1 MDIIVDRPQ
10 LVRAVKSYL
19 TKFFGDLTPKTN
31 KDYSGSVVYVNSDN
45 EDIMEHDKNT
55 NNVWI
60 DYGKIW
66 SKLESLFYIKN
77 DDIQLIMVDWLEEH
91 YGLSGVTPSKG
102 SGEWFRWLEEH

>member
-19 TKFFGDLTPKTN
+19 TRFFGDLPAKKH
-31 KDYSGSVVYVNSDN
+31 KDNPNSVFYVNSDD
-45 EDIMEHDKNT
+45 EVMMEHDKNT

-60 DYGKIW
+60 DYFKIW

-77 DDIQLIMVDWLEEH
+77 DDIQLIMKEWLEEH
-91 YGLSGVTPSKG
+91 YNLKGVTPKVG
-102 SGEWFRWLEEH
+102 W